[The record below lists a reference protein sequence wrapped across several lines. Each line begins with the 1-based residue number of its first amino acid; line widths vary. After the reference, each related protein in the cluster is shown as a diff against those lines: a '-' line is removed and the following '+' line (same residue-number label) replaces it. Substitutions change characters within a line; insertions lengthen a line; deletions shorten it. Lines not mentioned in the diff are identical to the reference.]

1 MAIKQASES
10 PQNES
15 SLREDGKP
23 IRIGRFIDGPL
34 IGVDYHTPSM
44 KGVTDNNGAF
54 RFRDGET
61 VTLHIGRL
69 QLGMAVAA
77 VSISP
82 ANLVSNPTDNPQTS
96 LMDHHV
102 INRARFLHSL
112 ASEADLS
119 QGIIITEA
127 KRMMIDRL
135 AGRINFDQDE
145 AAFAADPAVR
155 SVFEELGLRLRSVE
169 ESRNHL
175 RRSLA
180 GIKKIADVKIPTRDG
195 SYLLADIYRPLD
207 EERYPVILRLSVYG
221 KAFGTG
227 SICSEEDY
235 FRSEKR
241 EDGWFQE
248 RRKGLAPSLRY
259 AENVVSANT
268 MDWVPRGYVVMRVDC
283 RGVGRTPGRL
293 NPFSQQEA
301 NDYFDVIEW
310 AAGQPWSDGNVGLF
324 GASYAA
330 TIQWN
335 VAALKPPS
343 LRAMIPWTGD
353 ADSYRD
359 LSYPGGIFNEGY
371 RRQWWA
377 NLLGNSCG
385 AETINLID
393 DMLAYPFDD
402 PDFYG
407 PQGDGPL
414 SADFSRITVPFL
426 TAVSQTGVLHARA
439 GFEAFIQSPSP
450 YKRLVVVDANY
461 FKFLYQD
468 CLKDQFAFFDRFLKG
483 IQDETTSLPPV
494 RMIMRTG
501 QGNFEWR
508 DEETWPV
515 PGTVYRSFFLDA
527 GTTGSFKGV
536 DPPRPSFSL
545 VDSPPPSGQASYSA
559 DVEEIESGVR
569 SGISFLS
576 DLLIEDI
583 ELAGHFTAT
592 LWVSSTSF
600 DMDVYVAL
608 RVIGPDGIEVPYAIY
623 ARRSKAPVTWGC
635 LKVSQRMLDPVLS
648 TKDRPWHTHR
658 RSDRATLRSSNEIL
672 RIEVELMPAT
682 ARIPA
687 GHRLRL
693 DVQPVEGEGGF
704 LDAQGRPARRAYDPS
719 YHAGAENRIHTGN
732 EYPSSIRLP
741 VVTRRL

>member
-1 MAIKQASES
+1 
-10 PQNES
+10 
-15 SLREDGKP
+15 
-23 IRIGRFIDGPL
+23 
-34 IGVDYHTPSM
+34 M
-44 KGVTDNNGAF
+44 KGVTDNTGAF
-54 RFRDGET
+54 RFLDGET
-61 VTLHIGRL
+61 LTLHIGKL
-69 QLGMAVAA
+69 QLGNALAA

-82 ANLVSNPTDNPQTS
+82 ADLVSDSDNHQPS
-96 LMDHHV
+96 LIDHRV

-119 QGIIITEA
+119 KGIIITEA
-127 KRMMIDRL
+127 IRRVINRGAAHID
-135 AGRINFDQDE
+135 FDQE
-145 AAFAADPAVR
+145 ETTFAADPSVR
-155 SVFEELGLRLRSVE
+155 SVFEELGLRLRRVE

-180 GIKKIADVKIPTRDG
+180 GIKKIVDVKVPTRDG
-195 SYLLADIYRPLD
+195 SYLLADVYRPLD
-207 EERYPVILRLSVYG
+207 EGRYPVIMRLSVYG

-283 RGVGRTPGRL
+283 RGVGHTPGVL
-293 NPFSQQEA
+293 NPFSRQEA
-301 NDYFDVIEW
+301 EDCFDAIEW
-310 AAGQPWSDGNVGLF
+310 AAVQLWSDGNVGLH

-335 VAALKPPS
+335 VASLKPPS

-359 LSYPGGIFNEGY
+359 LSYSGGIFNEGY
-371 RRQWWA
+371 RRQWWN
-377 NLLGNSCG
+377 NLKQNPCG
-385 AETINLID
+385 AEAVDLID
-393 DMLAYPFDD
+393 NMLAHPFDD
-402 PDFYG
+402 PEFYG

-439 GFEAFIQSPSP
+439 GFEAFIQSPSL
-450 YKRLVVVDANY
+450 YKRLVMVDANY

-468 CLKDQFAFFDRFLKG
+468 CLEDQFAFFDLWLKG
-483 IQDETTSLPPV
+483 IDDQTTSLPPV

-501 QGNFEWR
+501 QGEFEWR

-515 PGTVYRSFFLDA
+515 PGTIYRSFFLDA
-527 GTTGSFKGV
+527 GTNGPLGGV
-536 DPPRPSFSL
+536 DPTRTSFGL
-545 VDSPPPSGQASYSA
+545 VDSPPPSAQVSYSA
-559 DVEEIESGVR
+559 EVEDVELGVR

-576 DLLIEDI
+576 DSLVEDI
-583 ELAGHFTAT
+583 ELAGHVTAT

-608 RVIGPDGIEVPYAIY
+608 RVIGPDGIEVPYAVY

-648 TKDRPWHTHR
+648 TIDRPWHTHR
-658 RSDRATLRSSNEIL
+658 RADRALLSSSDEIV

-687 GHRLRL
+687 GHRLRV

-704 LDAQGRPARRAYDPS
+704 LDAQSRPARRAYDPS
-719 YHAGAENRIHTGN
+719 YHNRAENRIHTGN
-732 EYPSSIRLP
+732 KYTSSIRIPL
-741 VVTRRL
+741 VTRRF